1 MSSNANEKNNFNSN
15 IRATDDGKN
24 LHSEPAN
31 NSKKEHQLT
40 QPLVPPISKKNLEEQ
55 NLLKDFA
62 SENQNLSY
70 PK

>member
-1 MSSNANEKNNFNSN
+1 MSSNANEKINFNNN
-15 IRATDDGKN
+15 IRATEDGKN
-24 LHSEPAN
+24 LHS
-31 NSKKEHQLT
+31 KHQLT

>member
-31 NSKKEHQLT
+31 NSKK
-40 QPLVPPISKKNLEEQ
+40 
-55 NLLKDFA
+55 
-62 SENQNLSY
+62 
-70 PK
+70 